1 MKKTEMKP
9 MDDRAFRDI
18 VGNFCTGV
26 TIITTMNEDLQ
37 PIGFTANSFS
47 SLSLNPKLVLF
58 CIDKN
63 ASTYKDFM
71 NTPHFAVNILSTN
84 QIDLSKQFSKR
95 GIDRFEGVNFSKDVT
110 GSPILNDSLAY
121 LDCKITNYY
130 EGGDHTI
137 VIGEVLS
144 AKATEGKP
152 LAFFQGKYIDI

>member
-1 MKKTEMKP
+1 MKKMEIQP

-26 TIITTMNEDLQ
+26 TIITTMNGDLQ

-58 CIDKN
+58 SIDKN

-71 NTPHFAVNILSTN
+71 NTEHFAVNILSTN
-84 QIDLSKQFSKR
+84 QLDLSKQFSKR
-95 GIDRFEGVNFSKDVT
+95 GINRFEGVNFTKDVT
-110 GSPILNDSLAY
+110 GSPILNGSLAY
-121 LDCKITNYY
+121 LDCKITNFY

-144 AKATEGKP
+144 ADAREEKP